1 MSTKTK
7 YKKCGDERVLSGR
20 GPGQLGWYE
29 FCAHNF
35 LSGKET
41 VLDVGCGS
49 GKGLRI
55 LSQRSLK
62 AHGIDLDPRLKDKN
76 VFIMDVTD
84 IASQSY
90 DIVTCIDVIEHVEDD
105 VSLVKELNRIARKGI
120 FVATPNYTAG
130 RNTWPY
136 HIREYTPFEFYNLLK
151 GATNNKQILL
161 YKGNPR
167 GTQVFSVRYKTI
179 LYMFNWLRIFTLTA
193 PFARILNF
201 VVPQRMKI
209 NSHLGAY
216 ICE

>member
-1 MSTKTK
+1 MSKK
-7 YKKCGDERVLSGR
+7 IKKCGDKGVVAGR

-41 VLDVGCGS
+41 ILDVGCGT

-55 LSQRSLK
+55 LSKRSRK
-62 AHGIDLDPRLKDKN
+62 AHGIDLDPRLKDEN
-76 VFIMDVTD
+76 IFVMDVKEITP
-84 IASQSY
+84 QSY

-105 VSLVKELNRIARKGI
+105 TNFVKELNRIARKGLFI
-120 FVATPNYTAG
+120 TTPNYTAG

-136 HIREYTPFEFYNLLK
+136 HVREYTPFELYNLLK
-151 GATNNKQILL
+151 KISNNKEILL

-167 GTQVFSVRYKTI
+167 GTQVFIIKYKTI
-179 LYMFNWLRIFTLTA
+179 LYLFNWLRIFKFTA

-201 VVPQRMKI
+201 AVPPKMKI

-216 ICE
+216 IYK